1 MSPPPT
7 SRASLSALTH
17 AAPATNETSA
27 LRHVPRVL
35 VVDDNP
41 DIMTL
46 MRELLETEG
55 YAVVTVADAAQ
66 AEAEIRREPP
76 DLILS
81 DVIMPG
87 KSGYELCRELKAD
100 PATRLI
106 PFVLSDSHGGG
117 CTSLEEATA

>member
-1 MSPPPT
+1 
-7 SRASLSALTH
+7 
-17 AAPATNETSA
+17 
-27 LRHVPRVL
+27 VL

-55 YAVVTVADAAQ
+55 YAVVTVPDAAQ
-66 AEAEIRREPP
+66 AEAEIRRQPP

-106 PFVLSDSHGGG
+106 PFVLITGLADRENKLRGIEAQGGRF
-117 CTSLEEATA
+117 S